1 MVFNYLPNRKQRVKF
16 NDSFSSLRELLFGVP
31 QGLILGPLLFN
42 VFICDLLY
50 VLEDYKV
57 GNYANDSMPLSLEK
71 NHDLVVEKL
80 EKSIL
85 SKLLKNNYIKNND
98 EKLIFYYLGKHRKHQ
113 KLMTI
118 ILNRNNIEL
127 DMIRRTY

>member
-57 GNYANDSMPLSLEK
+57 GNYADDSTPLSLEK

-80 EKSIL
+80 EKLIL

-98 EKLIFYYLGKHRKHQ
+98 EKLIFYYLGKHKKHQ
-113 KLMTI
+113 KLMPI